1 MRTNIDLDDR
11 LVERGLRLTGVHT
24 KRELVNLALSEF
36 VRRKDQRKILELR
49 GRVAWQGDLD
59 EMRRTR

>member
-11 LVERGLRLTGVHT
+11 LVERGLRLTGVQT

-36 VRRKDQRKILELR
+36 VRRKDQRKILKLR